1 MSDFRDV
8 GGFDQVWRAPAGGRK
23 IIAKGSV
30 LGGPTSGGGEADAK
44 AKLARVVQK
53 APEVMVK
60 ITGKT
65 KDGEHLGA
73 HLDYISRK
81 GELDLEQSDGAFVHG
96 RDGVKELALDWA
108 ASGESDSRRRANST
122 MSVSIVLSMPVGT
135 DPERMKDAVRA
146 FARAEFGETYPYVFA
161 FHQDAK
167 GEQPHVHLSVRSL
180 GVGGE
185 RLNPKKA
192 DLADW
197 RERFASELRGRGI
210 EAEATP
216 RRARGITQKPERT
229 PVRKA
234 RERFERTGQNEPRV
248 LREARR
254 EAESLARSGGKAQP
268 WDDSMRQRQAQ
279 VRSSYRAAA
288 KVLEASVD
296 PRDQA
301 LGRSVEAF
309 VKAMPAPVSR
319 RVTLART
326 LVEGGKQ
333 IEPAKAVTEKS
344 RGPGKDRS
352 RGR

>member
-8 GGFDQVWRAPAGGRK
+8 RGFDQVWRPPAGGRK

-30 LGGPTSGGGEADAK
+30 LGGPASRAGEGEAK
-44 AKLARVVQK
+44 AKLARVVEK

-96 RDGVKELALDWA
+96 RDAVKELALDWA

-135 DPERMKDAVRA
+135 DPERMRDAVRA
-146 FARAEFGETYPYVFA
+146 FARAEFGETFPYVFA

-197 RERFASELRGRGI
+197 RERFARELRGRGI

-234 RERFERTGQNEPRV
+234 RERFERTGKNEPRV

-254 EAESLARSGGKAQP
+254 EAEGLARRGGKAQP
-268 WDDSMRQRQAQ
+268 WDETMRQRQAQ
-279 VRSSYRAAA
+279 VRSTYRAAA
-288 KVLEASVD
+288 KVLAASSD
-296 PRDQA
+296 PKDQA

-319 RVTLART
+319 RVAMARSIA
-326 LVEGGKQ
+326 VEGGRKP
-333 IEPAKAVTEKS
+333 EVTAAKDV
-344 RGPGKDRS
+344 GPGKDRT